1 MTTRSNAQ
9 AIPREREATTD
20 EITALARGLAVLR
33 RIATSD
39 APVSNREL
47 AELTGIPKPTV
58 SRITATLVSAG
69 FLFQLPDSERF
80 VLTASVLELSNGF
93 LRNFD
98 IRARSRPF
106 LVELAEKTSLSV
118 HLAVRDRLDMVAIDV
133 IRPRSAVLVTRLETG
148 SRMDIAR
155 TAVGRAYLAALED
168 DARRELIGALQA
180 AAGDDWPFVVSRLNA
195 ALADIAQHGYAIAI
209 GEWREELNAIAAG
222 FVAPTGQCY
231 AVNCG
236 GSAHQ
241 CTPAR
246 SRCPRCASASRRS
259 RVKSAAPRGR
269 ISRAEI
275 ARASRAGPRRAGR
288 GPAARRRRRRP
299 RTHRPP
305 PVIPSPPSAFPH
317 GPCRHR
323 GSPRHARAAKQPPE
337 RTRPRHPHITPRPR
351 LPAHARN
358 RRMSSPVHL

>member
-180 AAGDDWPFVVSRLNA
+180 AAGDD
-195 ALADIAQHGYAIAI
+195 
-209 GEWREELNAIAAG
+209 
-222 FVAPTGQCY
+222 
-231 AVNCG
+231 
-236 GSAHQ
+236 
-241 CTPAR
+241 
-246 SRCPRCASASRRS
+246 
-259 RVKSAAPRGR
+259 
-269 ISRAEI
+269 
-275 ARASRAGPRRAGR
+275 
-288 GPAARRRRRRP
+288 
-299 RTHRPP
+299 
-305 PVIPSPPSAFPH
+305 
-317 GPCRHR
+317 
-323 GSPRHARAAKQPPE
+323 
-337 RTRPRHPHITPRPR
+337 
-351 LPAHARN
+351 
-358 RRMSSPVHL
+358 

>member
-148 SRMDIAR
+148 SRMGIAR

-241 CTPAR
+241 CTPDFLRSVAVPALRECIAKITREIGGAAWPNLAR
-246 SRCPRCASASRRS
+246 
-259 RVKSAAPRGR
+259 
-269 ISRAEI
+269 
-275 ARASRAGPRRAGR
+275 
-288 GPAARRRRRRP
+288 
-299 RTHRPP
+299 
-305 PVIPSPPSAFPH
+305 
-317 GPCRHR
+317 
-323 GSPRHARAAKQPPE
+323 
-337 RTRPRHPHITPRPR
+337 
-351 LPAHARN
+351 
-358 RRMSSPVHL
+358 